1 MAVVVIGLLYRL
13 KCESSCLTMDVQ
25 VAFLASLTEKL
36 MVVNVYLRKEK
47 KFQAVMVLYIFTLN
61 ACSA

>member
-1 MAVVVIGLLYRL
+1 
-13 KCESSCLTMDVQ
+13 MDVQ

-36 MVVNVYLRKEK
+36 MEVNVYLRKEK

>member
-1 MAVVVIGLLYRL
+1 
-13 KCESSCLTMDVQ
+13 MDVK

-36 MVVNVYLRKEK
+36 MEVNVYLRKEK
-47 KFQAVMVLYIFTLN
+47 KFQAVMVLYILTLN